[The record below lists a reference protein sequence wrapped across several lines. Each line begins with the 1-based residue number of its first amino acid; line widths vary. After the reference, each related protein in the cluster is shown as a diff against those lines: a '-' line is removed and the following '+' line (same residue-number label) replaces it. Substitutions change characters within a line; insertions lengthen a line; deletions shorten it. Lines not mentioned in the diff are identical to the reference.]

1 MHEAPKKFMQYG
13 SMEKVQPSITWIC
26 VRKLDA
32 DGKGDPK
39 NILLNGGLM
48 AIYDGRK

>member
-1 MHEAPKKFMQYG
+1 MKLPKNSCNMARWKKFNRQELG
-13 SMEKVQPSITWIC
+13 FAFL
-26 VRKLDA
+26 LDA